1 MGYFF
6 ANDTKKEYW
15 NNWAKIE
22 NAIIPNSISAV
33 INSSN
38 KITFLLDRLA
48 VDRPPSS
55 MIYRKYRIDS
65 INIPVF
71 YRFPGKP
78 ATTRRKYLL
87 TTPNTYN

>member
-38 KITFLLDRLA
+38 KITFLFGSISCGPGAILHDIQEVYDRFNQYTGILSLSPE
-48 VDRPPSS
+48 VGDNKKEVFIDNP
-55 MIYRKYRIDS
+55 KY
-65 INIPVF
+65 V
-71 YRFPGKP
+71 
-78 ATTRRKYLL
+78 
-87 TTPNTYN
+87 

>member
-55 MIYRKYRIDS
+55 MIYRKYRM
-65 INIPVF
+65 
-71 YRFPGKP
+71 YRYFIAFPGS
-78 ATTRRKYLL
+78 RRQQEGSIY
-87 TTPNTYN
+87 